1 METLEKKGKGSALL
15 PFLLFIVIYLGAGLY
30 FQAQGVE
37 MAFYQFPSVTAM
49 FIALLLAFCQGKGT
63 IDQKF
68 TVFAKG
74 AANENVLTMLMIYI
88 LAGAFSTVASAM
100 GGVDATVNLGLSV
113 IPVHFLAAGVF
124 VISAFMGT
132 ATGTSMGT
140 ISAIVPIAV
149 GVAEKGGL
157 SLPLFLGACVGGA
170 MFGDNV
176 IKYTKDGASYIDAS
190 GKTIWTQSYEM
201 KTPII
206 NINGDYAVIA
216 DQQGNEM
223 YICSK
228 EGCTGTAKTQLPITK
243 AAVSARGVAAAVV
256 EDSTASYIF
265 YFKKDGESLGINI
278 KMLLSGDGYPVDI
291 ALSPDGKQIVMSVM
305 YMKNGALKNK
315 VAFYDFSEIGKN
327 VNNRFIAAFEEEF
340 DDKMVGRIRYLN
352 DQTVCAF
359 SDKGLTFIS
368 VKNVIPDT
376 NVTFVPVDEEI
387 QSICYSDKYAAV
399 VVDSTSGS
407 PYRLDV
413 YNTDGKKV
421 TSIDFDYAYTG
432 VLIDGDRLILYNEE
446 SCREYNLDGHERFNG
461 QFDFSVSL
469 VRAGKNR
476 TNSLITAGSEVMKE
490 IKLR

>member
-1 METLEKKGKGSALL
+1 MGNMQFMDRENKKRQLRQN
-15 PFLLFIVIYLGAGLY
+15 IVQMPESGPDEPEDDGRLARYKRKKRL
-30 FQAQGVE
+30 V
-37 MAFYQFPSVTAM
+37 V
-49 FIALLLAFCQGKGT
+49 IAAVC
-63 IDQKF
+63 
-68 TVFAKG
+68 
-74 AANENVLTMLMIYI
+74 
-88 LAGAFSTVASAM
+88 
-100 GGVDATVNLGLSV
+100 
-113 IPVHFLAAGVF
+113 FLATLGYTGYRYMNEYEYTDYSIQWERSMRYTESAGKTDKNIQSPETETTAASDSSDGETDAAVTESETSKAVADSSFIRF
-124 VISAFMGT
+124 V
-132 ATGTSMGT
+132 
-140 ISAIVPIAV
+140 
-149 GVAEKGGL
+149 
-157 SLPLFLGACVGGA
+157 
-170 MFGDNV
+170 MFGENML
-176 IKYTKDGASYIDAS
+176 KYTKDGASYIDAS

-201 KTPII
+201 KTPVV
-206 NINGDYAVIA
+206 NVNGDYAVIA

-223 YICSK
+223 YICNK

-243 AAVSARGVAAAVV
+243 AAVSAHGVAAAVV

-327 VNNRFIAAFEEEF
+327 VNNRFIAAFEQEF
-340 DDKMVGRIRYLN
+340 DDKMVGRVRYLN
-352 DQTVCAF
+352 SQTVCAF

-376 NVTFVPVDEEI
+376 NVIDVPVEEEI
-387 QSICYSDKYAAV
+387 ESICYSDQYAAV

-413 YNTDGKKV
+413 YNTDGKRI

-446 SCREYNLDGHERFNG
+446 SCREYNLDGHEKFNG

-469 VRAGKNR
+469 VRAGKKR

>member
-1 METLEKKGKGSALL
+1 MSDMQSMDRENKKRQLRQN
-15 PFLLFIVIYLGAGLY
+15 IVQMPDNESNEPMDDDRLAKYRRKKRIIAV
-30 FQAQGVE
+30 AAVC
-37 MAFYQFPSVTAM
+37 
-49 FIALLLAFCQGKGT
+49 FIAALGFTGYRYMNEYEYTGYSVQWERSMRYTDDAGKNAQASET
-63 IDQKF
+63 S
-68 TVFAKG
+68 
-74 AANENVLTMLMIYI
+74 AADNTESGETAADDTGSSGDNASGDT
-88 LAGAFSTVASAM
+88 ASAETS
-100 GGVDATVNLGLSV
+100 APAEASKTVGDSS
-113 IPVHFLAAGVF
+113 F
-124 VISAFMGT
+124 VKF
-132 ATGTSMGT
+132 
-140 ISAIVPIAV
+140 
-149 GVAEKGGL
+149 
-157 SLPLFLGACVGGA
+157 A
-170 MFGDNV
+170 MFGDNM

-305 YMKNGALKNK
+305 YMKNGAMKNK

-340 DDKMVGRIRYLN
+340 DDKMVGRVRYLN

-376 NVTFVPVDEEI
+376 NVTFVPVEEEI

-407 PYRLDV
+407 PYRFDV
-413 YNTDGKKV
+413 YNTVGKQV

-446 SCREYNLDGHERFNG
+446 SCRVYNLDGHEKFNG
-461 QFDFSVSL
+461 QFDYSVSL

>member
-1 METLEKKGKGSALL
+1 MLDKIRE
-15 PFLLFIVIYLGAGLY
+15 IV
-30 FQAQGVE
+30 VE
-37 MAFYQFPSVTAM
+37 Q
-49 FIALLLAFCQGKGT
+49 L
-63 IDQKF
+63 
-68 TVFAKG
+68 
-74 AANENVLTMLMIYI
+74 
-88 LAGAFSTVASAM
+88 
-100 GGVDATVNLGLSV
+100 GVDAEQVTPEAN
-113 IPVHFLAAGVF
+113 F
-124 VISAFMGT
+124 V
-132 ATGTSMGT
+132 
-140 ISAIVPIAV
+140 
-149 GVAEKGGL
+149 ED
-157 SLPLFLGACVGGA
+157 LGA
-170 MFGDNV
+170 DSLD
-176 IKYTKDGASYIDAS
+176 T
-190 GKTIWTQSYEM
+190 
-201 KTPII
+201 
-206 NINGDYAVIA
+206 
-216 DQQGNEM
+216 
-223 YICSK
+223 
-228 EGCTGTAKTQLPITK
+228 
-243 AAVSARGVAAAVV
+243 V
-256 EDSTASYIF
+256 ELI
-265 YFKKDGESLGINI
+265 
-278 KMLLSGDGYPVDI
+278 M
-291 ALSPDGKQIVMSVM
+291 
-305 YMKNGALKNK
+305 
-315 VAFYDFSEIGKN
+315 
-327 VNNRFIAAFEEEF
+327 AFEEEF

-461 QFDFSVSL
+461 QFDFPVSL

>member
-1 METLEKKGKGSALL
+1 MSDMQSMDRENKKRQLRQN
-15 PFLLFIVIYLGAGLY
+15 IVQMPDNESEEPMDDDRLAKYRRKKRIIAV
-30 FQAQGVE
+30 AAVC
-37 MAFYQFPSVTAM
+37 
-49 FIALLLAFCQGKGT
+49 FIAALGFTGYRYMNEYEYTGYSVQWERSMRYTDDAGKNA
-63 IDQKF
+63 Q
-68 TVFAKG
+68 
-74 AANENVLTMLMIYI
+74 AAET
-88 LAGAFSTVASAM
+88 SAADNTES
-100 GGVDATVNLGLSV
+100 GET
-113 IPVHFLAAGVF
+113 AADD
-124 VISAFMGT
+124 
-132 ATGTSMGT
+132 TGTSGDNASGDT
-140 ISAIVPIAV
+140 ASAETSAPAEASKTV
-149 GVAEKGGL
+149 GDSSFVK
-157 SLPLFLGACVGGA
+157 FA
-170 MFGDNV
+170 MFGDNM

-223 YICSK
+223 YICNK

-243 AAVSARGVAAAVV
+243 AAVSAKGVAAAVV

-305 YMKNGALKNK
+305 YMKNGAMKNK

-340 DDKMVGRIRYLN
+340 DDKMVGRVRYLN

-376 NVTFVPVDEEI
+376 NVTFVPVEEEI

-413 YNTDGKKV
+413 YNTDGKQV

-446 SCREYNLDGHERFNG
+446 SCREYNLDGHEKFNG

>member
-1 METLEKKGKGSALL
+1 MRYTETAGTDKKTQAAETSAAADSAGTD
-15 PFLLFIVIYLGAGLY
+15 GAG
-30 FQAQGVE
+30 E
-37 MAFYQFPSVTAM
+37 T
-49 FIALLLAFCQGKGT
+49 
-63 IDQKF
+63 
-68 TVFAKG
+68 
-74 AANENVLTMLMIYI
+74 
-88 LAGAFSTVASAM
+88 ASAESS
-100 GGVDATVNLGLSV
+100 GASGAGSGTPDETASAETSAPAEASKTVGDSS
-113 IPVHFLAAGVF
+113 F
-124 VISAFMGT
+124 VKF
-132 ATGTSMGT
+132 
-140 ISAIVPIAV
+140 
-149 GVAEKGGL
+149 
-157 SLPLFLGACVGGA
+157 A

-291 ALSPDGKQIVMSVM
+291 ALSPDGKQIVMSIM

-340 DDKMVGRIRYLN
+340 DDKMVGRVRYLN

-376 NVTFVPVDEEI
+376 NVIYVPVEEEI
-387 QSICYSDKYAAV
+387 RSICYSDKYAAV
-399 VVDSTSGS
+399 IVDSTSGS

-432 VLIDGDRLILYNEE
+432 ALIDGDRLILYNEE

-461 QFDFSVSL
+461 QFDYSVSL

-490 IKLR
+490 INLR

>member
-1 METLEKKGKGSALL
+1 MRYTENSGTDKKTQVAETSAAADSAGTD
-15 PFLLFIVIYLGAGLY
+15 GAG
-30 FQAQGVE
+30 E
-37 MAFYQFPSVTAM
+37 T
-49 FIALLLAFCQGKGT
+49 
-63 IDQKF
+63 
-68 TVFAKG
+68 
-74 AANENVLTMLMIYI
+74 
-88 LAGAFSTVASAM
+88 ASAENS
-100 GGVDATVNLGLSV
+100 GSSGAGSGTPDETASAETSAPAEASKTVGDSS
-113 IPVHFLAAGVF
+113 F
-124 VISAFMGT
+124 VKF
-132 ATGTSMGT
+132 
-140 ISAIVPIAV
+140 
-149 GVAEKGGL
+149 
-157 SLPLFLGACVGGA
+157 A

-461 QFDFSVSL
+461 QFDFPVSL

>member
-1 METLEKKGKGSALL
+1 M
-15 PFLLFIVIYLGAGLY
+15 
-30 FQAQGVE
+30 
-37 MAFYQFPSVTAM
+37 
-49 FIALLLAFCQGKGT
+49 
-63 IDQKF
+63 
-68 TVFAKG
+68 
-74 AANENVLTMLMIYI
+74 
-88 LAGAFSTVASAM
+88 
-100 GGVDATVNLGLSV
+100 
-113 IPVHFLAAGVF
+113 
-124 VISAFMGT
+124 
-132 ATGTSMGT
+132 
-140 ISAIVPIAV
+140 
-149 GVAEKGGL
+149 
-157 SLPLFLGACVGGA
+157 
-170 MFGDNV
+170 

-243 AAVSARGVAAAVV
+243 AAVSARGVTAAVV